1 MLFKKKKK
9 KKEKWLKFRHKVVR
23 AVAYWAIAPYCRWK
37 YGITV
42 DKFQEQIKGQPY
54 LILYNHQTAFDQFFV
69 GMAFDGP
76 IYYLASEDIF
86 SKGFV
91 SSLLRWAVAPIPI
104 KKQSTDVTAVMNCM
118 RVAKE
123 GGTIAI
129 APEGNRT
136 YSGKTEYMN
145 PAIATLAKRLK
156 MPIAL
161 YRIEG
166 GYGVHPRWSDCIRKG
181 KMHGYVSEVIS
192 KEELETLSP
201 DDLCKRIEIGLYVDE
216 GKVDDSFLSD
226 KRAEYLERAM
236 YVCPKCGFAKFHS
249 EGNRIRCTSCGLSI
263 EYGEDKK
270 LHSESSAFNFPY
282 VTRWY
287 DYQKAFVNAMDPLAN
302 TDSPIFTDTADLSLV
317 HIEKKKELLAENA
330 TLRLYGDRITVNEGQ
345 ADAMTFPFGEL
356 SAMAVLGKNK
366 VNLYYGKSLYQF
378 KSDPHFNGLKYVNF
392 YYRYKNV
399 TGGDPNG
406 EFLGL

>member
-9 KKEKWLKFRHKVVR
+9 KKEKWLKFRHKVIR

-42 DKFQEQIKGQPY
+42 DKFREQVKGQPY

-69 GMAFDGP
+69 GMAFEGP
-76 IYYLASEDIF
+76 VYYLASEDIF

-201 DDLCKRIEIGLYVDE
+201 EDLCKRIEAGLFVDE
-216 GKVDDSFLSD
+216 GNADQVFLSSE
-226 KRAEYLERAM
+226 RAQYLERAM
-236 YVCPKCGFAKFHS
+236 YVCPKCGFSKFESH
-249 EGNRIRCTSCGLSI
+249 GNDIRCTTCGMNI
-263 EYGEDKK
+263 HYGEDKK
-270 LHSESSAFNFPY
+270 LTADSTAFSFPFL
-282 VTRWY
+282 TKWY
-287 DYQKAFVNAMDPLAN
+287 EYQKAYVNAMDPLAN
-302 TDSPIFTDTADLSLV
+302 TTTPIFRDEANLSLV
-317 HIEKKKELLAENA
+317 HIEKRKQ
-330 TLRLYGDRITVNEGQ
+330 TLCDTAKLCLYTDRITVNEGEENP
-345 ADAMTFPFGEL
+345 MTLPFSDL
-356 SAMAVLGKNK
+356 SAVAVLGKNK
-366 VNLYYGKSLYQF
+366 VNLYYGKSLYQL
-378 KSDPHFNGLKYVNF
+378 KGDKRFNGLKYVNF